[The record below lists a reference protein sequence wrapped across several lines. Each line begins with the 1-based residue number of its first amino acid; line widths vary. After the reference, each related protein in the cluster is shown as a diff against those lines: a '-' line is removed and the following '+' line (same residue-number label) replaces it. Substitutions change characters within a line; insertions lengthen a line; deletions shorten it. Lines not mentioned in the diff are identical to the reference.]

1 MPRFIPHDEYGMLHG
16 LFTDPMSSL
25 QPADRLALQHLLP
38 LLKPQRDLAVL
49 SKHVR
54 LHTPIHIELLGD
66 GQRLQITLVLPAQAD
81 PRQKRISLFSPLGEA
96 LYGLAVGD
104 ETRCM
109 LPLGEKR
116 LKVLEIHPHLATTTS
131 F

>member
-1 MPRFIPHDEYGMLHG
+1 MSRFIPHDEYGMLHG

-38 LLKPQRDLAVL
+38 LLKPQRDPAVL
-49 SKHVR
+49 AKHVR
-54 LHTPIHIELLGD
+54 LNTPLHLELLGED
-66 GQRLQITLVLPAQAD
+66 QRLHITLVLPAQAD
-81 PRQKRISLFSPLGEA
+81 PRQKRISLFSPLGAA
-96 LYGLAVGD
+96 LYGLAEGD
-104 ETRCM
+104 ETRCQ

-116 LKVLEIHPHLATTTS
+116 LKVIDVHPHLASTTS